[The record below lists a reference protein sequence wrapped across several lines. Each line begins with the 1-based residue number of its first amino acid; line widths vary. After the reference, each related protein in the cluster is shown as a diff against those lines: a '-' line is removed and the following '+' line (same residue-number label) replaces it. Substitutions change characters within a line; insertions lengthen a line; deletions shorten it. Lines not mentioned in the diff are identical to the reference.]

1 MSVRREPTPVGI
13 PGDQPG
19 AAIVPAHDA
28 LPSRQRRACLSLLAG
43 AVLLPGTAR
52 AQERFSL
59 FVGSPQFTVDRM
71 IRMAQLRDDDVVV
84 DLGSGDGRI
93 VLTALKANPKVR
105 GWGVDINENLVRQ
118 SNEQAKKQGVSD
130 RVQFFHRNVFDADIR
145 DVTVINMWL
154 FPELMRLLRPKIL
167 AEARPGTR
175 VLTHLFDMGSWQA
188 DEWDKEAGS
197 AVGLWI
203 VPARVEGYW
212 SWQYTLNGIAFSHDA
227 ILEQRF
233 QVAEGVTRAGNR
245 RGVLQNVK
253 LRGEEFSFSL
263 EMTLDGVGLTRHD
276 FAGKVAGDQ
285 IKGTVKIAMPDGK
298 NVELPWTARR
308 TVTTAYFR
316 PTGVETK

>member
-1 MSVRREPTPVGI
+1 MKMMKVSMM
-13 PGDQPG
+13 
-19 AAIVPAHDA
+19 VPAA
-28 LPSRQRRACLSLLAG
+28 RTLLA
-43 AVLLPGTAR
+43 ASMIVLCASAAR

-59 FVGSPQFTVDRM
+59 FVPSAQPTVERLVKLARIQDN
-71 IRMAQLRDDDVVV
+71 DVVV

-93 VLTALKANPKVR
+93 VLTAARDNPKVR

-130 RVQFFHRNVFDADIR
+130 RIQFFHRNVFDADIR

-188 DEWDKEAGS
+188 DELDKEAGS

-203 VPARVEGYW
+203 VPAKVEGYW

-245 RGVLQNVK
+245 RGLLQNVK
-253 LRGEEFSFSL
+253 LRGEDFSFSL

-276 FAGKVAGDQ
+276 FAGKVNGDQ

-298 NVELPWTARR
+298 NVELPWIARR

-316 PTGVETK
+316 PTGIETK

>member
-1 MSVRREPTPVGI
+1 MMKVSMM
-13 PGDQPG
+13 
-19 AAIVPAHDA
+19 VPAA
-28 LPSRQRRACLSLLAG
+28 RTLLA
-43 AVLLPGTAR
+43 ASMIVLCVGVAR

-59 FVGSPQFTVDRM
+59 FVPSAQPTVERLVKLARIQDT
-71 IRMAQLRDDDVVV
+71 DVVV

-93 VLTALKANPKVR
+93 VLTAARDNPKVR

-130 RVQFFHRNVFDADIR
+130 RIQFFHRNVFDADIR

-203 VPARVEGYW
+203 VPAKVEGYW

-245 RGVLQNVK
+245 RGLLQNVK
-253 LRGEEFSFSL
+253 LRGEDFSFSL

-276 FAGKVAGDQ
+276 FAGKVNGDQ

-298 NVELPWTARR
+298 SVELPWIARR

>member
-1 MSVRREPTPVGI
+1 MMKVSMM
-13 PGDQPG
+13 
-19 AAIVPAHDA
+19 VPAA
-28 LPSRQRRACLSLLAG
+28 RTLLAASMIVLCVG
-43 AVLLPGTAR
+43 AAR

-59 FVGSPQFTVDRM
+59 FVPSAQPTVERLVKLARIQDN
-71 IRMAQLRDDDVVV
+71 DVVV

-93 VLTALKANPKVR
+93 VLTAARDNPKVR

-130 RVQFFHRNVFDADIR
+130 RIQFFHRNVFDADIR

-203 VPARVEGYW
+203 VPAKVEGYW
-212 SWQYTLNGIAFSHDA
+212 SWQYTLNGIAFTHDA

-245 RGVLQNVK
+245 RGLLQNVK
-253 LRGEEFSFSL
+253 LRGEDFSFSL

-276 FAGKVAGDQ
+276 FAGKVNGDQ

-298 NVELPWTARR
+298 NVELPWIARR

>member
-1 MSVRREPTPVGI
+1 MMKVSMM
-13 PGDQPG
+13 
-19 AAIVPAHDA
+19 VPAA
-28 LPSRQRRACLSLLAG
+28 RTLLA
-43 AVLLPGTAR
+43 ASMIVLCASAAR

-59 FVGSPQFTVDRM
+59 FVPSAQPTVERLVKLARIQDT
-71 IRMAQLRDDDVVV
+71 DVVV

-93 VLTALKANPKVR
+93 VLTAARDNPKVR

-130 RVQFFHRNVFDADIR
+130 RIQFFHRNVFDADIR

-203 VPARVEGYW
+203 VPAKVEGYW

-245 RGVLQNVK
+245 RGLLQNVK
-253 LRGEEFSFSL
+253 LRGEDFSFSL

-276 FAGKVAGDQ
+276 FAGKVNGDQ
-285 IKGTVKIAMPDGK
+285 IKGTVKIGMPDGK

>member
-1 MSVRREPTPVGI
+1 MNMNGRFSMVRAAQGLVAASMLVACAT
-13 PGDQPG
+13 G
-19 AAIVPAHDA
+19 A
-28 LPSRQRRACLSLLAG
+28 L
-43 AVLLPGTAR
+43 

-59 FVGSPQFTVDRM
+59 FVPSAQPTVERLVKLARIQDN
-71 IRMAQLRDDDVVV
+71 DVVV

-93 VLTALKANPKVR
+93 VLTAARDNPKVR
-105 GWGVDINENLVRQ
+105 GWGVDINESLVRQ
-118 SNEQAKKQGVSD
+118 SNEAAKKQGVAD
-130 RVQFFHRNVFDADIR
+130 RIQFYHRNVFDADIR

-197 AVGLWI
+197 SVGLWI
-203 VPARVEGYW
+203 VPAKVEGYW
-212 SWQYTLNGIAFSHDA
+212 SWQSTINGIPFTHDA

-233 QVAEGVTRAGNR
+233 QMAEGVTRAGNR
-245 RGVLQNVK
+245 RGILQNVR
-253 LRGEEFSFSL
+253 LRGEDFSFSV

-276 FAGKVAGDQ
+276 FAGKVNGDQ
-285 IKGTVKIAMPDGK
+285 IKGTVKVSTPDGK
-298 NVELPWTARR
+298 NVDLPWVARR
-308 TVTTAYFR
+308 TTTTAYFR

>member
-1 MSVRREPTPVGI
+1 MMKVSMM
-13 PGDQPG
+13 
-19 AAIVPAHDA
+19 VPAA
-28 LPSRQRRACLSLLAG
+28 RTLLA
-43 AVLLPGTAR
+43 ASMIVLCASAAR

-59 FVGSPQFTVDRM
+59 FVPSAQPTVERLVKLARIQDN
-71 IRMAQLRDDDVVV
+71 DVVV

-93 VLTALKANPKVR
+93 VLTAARDNPKVR

-130 RVQFFHRNVFDADIR
+130 RIQFFHRNVFDADIR

-197 AVGLWI
+197 SVGLWI
-203 VPARVEGYW
+203 VPAKVEGYW

-245 RGVLQNVK
+245 RGLLQNVK
-253 LRGEEFSFSL
+253 LRGEDFSFSL

-276 FAGKVAGDQ
+276 FAGKVNGDQ

-298 NVELPWTARR
+298 NVELPWIARR

>member
-1 MSVRREPTPVGI
+1 MYSTTGPAVRR
-13 PGDQPG
+13 
-19 AAIVPAHDA
+19 
-28 LPSRQRRACLSLLAG
+28 LLA
-43 AVLLPGTAR
+43 ASIFFLCAGTAS

-59 FVGSPQFTVDRM
+59 FVPSAQPTVERLVKLARIQDN
-71 IRMAQLRDDDVVV
+71 DVVV

-93 VLTALKANPKVR
+93 VLTAARDNPKIR

-285 IKGTVKIAMPDGK
+285 IKGSVKIAMPDGK

>member
-1 MSVRREPTPVGI
+1 MMKVSMMGP
-13 PGDQPG
+13 
-19 AAIVPAHDA
+19 AA
-28 LPSRQRRACLSLLAG
+28 RTLLA
-43 AVLLPGTAR
+43 ASMIVLCASAAR

-59 FVGSPQFTVDRM
+59 FVPSAQPTVERLVKLARIQDN
-71 IRMAQLRDDDVVV
+71 DVVV

-93 VLTALKANPKVR
+93 VLTAARDNPKVR

-130 RVQFFHRNVFDADIR
+130 RIQFFHRNVFDADIR

-203 VPARVEGYW
+203 VPAKVEGYW

-245 RGVLQNVK
+245 RGLLQNVK
-253 LRGEEFSFSL
+253 LRGEDFSFSL

-276 FAGKVAGDQ
+276 FAGKVNGDQ

-298 NVELPWTARR
+298 SVELPWIARR

>member
-1 MSVRREPTPVGI
+1 MKMMKVSMMGP
-13 PGDQPG
+13 
-19 AAIVPAHDA
+19 AA
-28 LPSRQRRACLSLLAG
+28 RTLLA
-43 AVLLPGTAR
+43 ASMIVLCASAAR

-59 FVGSPQFTVDRM
+59 FVPSAQPTVERLVKLARIQDN
-71 IRMAQLRDDDVVV
+71 DVVV

-93 VLTALKANPKVR
+93 VLTAARDNPKVR

-130 RVQFFHRNVFDADIR
+130 RIQFFHRNVFDADIR

-203 VPARVEGYW
+203 VPAKVEGYW

-245 RGVLQNVK
+245 RGLLQNVK
-253 LRGEEFSFSL
+253 LRGEDFSFSL

-276 FAGKVAGDQ
+276 FAGKVNGDQ

-298 NVELPWTARR
+298 SVELPWIARR

>member
-1 MSVRREPTPVGI
+1 MRLERLFPSTRPGNRPEPSAGSLVSQPRR
-13 PGDQPG
+13 DC
-19 AAIVPAHDA
+19 PA
-28 LPSRQRRACLSLLAG
+28 LLAG
-43 AVLLPGTAR
+43 SALFPTAAV

-59 FVGSPQFTVDRM
+59 FVGSPQFTVERM
-71 IRMAQLRDDDVVV
+71 VRMAQLRDDDVVV

-105 GWGVDINENLVRQ
+105 GWGVDINPELVAEANANAR
-118 SNEQAKKQGVSD
+118 AQGLAD
-130 RVQFFHRNVFDADIR
+130 RAQFFHRNVFDADISKAS
-145 DVTVINMWL
+145 VITMWL

-188 DEWDKEAGS
+188 DEWDKESGS
-197 AVGLWI
+197 SVGLWI

-212 SWQYTLNGIAFSHDA
+212 SWQYTLNGIPYAHDA

-245 RGVLQNVK
+245 RGILQNVR
-253 LRGEEFSFSL
+253 LRGEDFSFSV

-276 FAGKVAGDQ
+276 FAGKVNGDQ
-285 IKGTVKIAMPDGK
+285 IKGTIKVSMPDGK
-298 NVELPWTARR
+298 NVELPWIARR
-308 TVTTAYFR
+308 TTTTAYFR

>member
-1 MSVRREPTPVGI
+1 MNTVSMMGPAVRTLLAAAMLSLCA
-13 PGDQPG
+13 G
-19 AAIVPAHDA
+19 AA
-28 LPSRQRRACLSLLAG
+28 
-43 AVLLPGTAR
+43 T

-59 FVGSPQFTVDRM
+59 FVPSAQPTVERLVKLARIQDN
-71 IRMAQLRDDDVVV
+71 DVVV

-93 VLTALKANPKVR
+93 VLTAARDNPKIR

-188 DEWDKEAGS
+188 DDWDKEAGS

>member
-1 MSVRREPTPVGI
+1 MKMMKVSMMFP
-13 PGDQPG
+13 
-19 AAIVPAHDA
+19 AA
-28 LPSRQRRACLSLLAG
+28 RTLLA
-43 AVLLPGTAR
+43 ASMIVLCASAAR

-59 FVGSPQFTVDRM
+59 FVPSAQPTVERLVKLARIQDN
-71 IRMAQLRDDDVVV
+71 DVVV

-93 VLTALKANPKVR
+93 VLTAARDNPKVR

-130 RVQFFHRNVFDADIR
+130 RIQFFHRNVFDADIR

-188 DEWDKEAGS
+188 DELDKEAGS

-203 VPARVEGYW
+203 VPAKVEGYW

-245 RGVLQNVK
+245 RGLLQNVK
-253 LRGEEFSFSL
+253 LRGEDFSFSL

-276 FAGKVAGDQ
+276 FAGKVNGDQ

-298 NVELPWTARR
+298 NVELPWIARR

-316 PTGVETK
+316 PTGIETK

>member
-1 MSVRREPTPVGI
+1 MMKVSMM
-13 PGDQPG
+13 
-19 AAIVPAHDA
+19 VPAA
-28 LPSRQRRACLSLLAG
+28 RTLLA
-43 AVLLPGTAR
+43 ASMIVLCVGTAR

-59 FVGSPQFTVDRM
+59 FVPSAQPTVERLVKLARIQDN
-71 IRMAQLRDDDVVV
+71 DVVV

-93 VLTALKANPKVR
+93 VLTAARDNPKVR

-130 RVQFFHRNVFDADIR
+130 RIQFFHRNVFDADIR

-197 AVGLWI
+197 SVGLWI
-203 VPARVEGYW
+203 VPAKVEGYW

-245 RGVLQNVK
+245 RGLLQNVK
-253 LRGEEFSFSL
+253 LRGEDFSFSL

-276 FAGKVAGDQ
+276 FAGKVNGDQ

-298 NVELPWTARR
+298 NVELPWIARR